1 MVKTLKLINKLGL
14 HARASSKL
22 VEISNKYISD
32 IFIEYNGLKVNAKS
46 ILGLLSLAASY
57 GTEIKIHIEG
67 TDSSDALNELEN
79 LINNKFGESEWVMK
93 KKA

>member
-46 ILGLLSLAASY
+46 ILGLLSVAASY
-57 GTEIKIHIEG
+57 GTKIKIHIEG

-79 LINNKFGESEWVMK
+79 LINNKFGESE
-93 KKA
+93 

>member
-46 ILGLLSLAASY
+46 ILGLLSLAASH

-79 LINNKFGESEWVMK
+79 LINNKFGESE
-93 KKA
+93 

>member
-79 LINNKFGESEWVMK
+79 LINNKFGESE
-93 KKA
+93 

>member
-46 ILGLLSLAASY
+46 ILGLLSLAASH
-57 GTEIKIHIEG
+57 GTEIKIHIKG

-79 LINNKFGESEWVMK
+79 LINNKFGESE
-93 KKA
+93 

>member
-67 TDSSDALNELEN
+67 TDSNDALNELEN
-79 LINNKFGESEWVMK
+79 LINNKFGESE
-93 KKA
+93 

>member
-67 TDSSDALNELEN
+67 ADSSDALNELEN
-79 LINNKFGESEWVMK
+79 LINNKFGESE
-93 KKA
+93 

>member
-57 GTEIKIHIEG
+57 GTKIKIHIEG
-67 TDSSDALNELEN
+67 TDSNDALNELEN
-79 LINNKFGESEWVMK
+79 LINNKFGESE
-93 KKA
+93 